1 MVTLALRLAVAL
13 QSTATET
20 PYEAYSRIARTYA
33 AQIEKQQ
40 LEDVVE
46 SPWKRGERMAP
57 IVANAIRDF
66 EKANQ
71 TPWQLPK
78 PFTWDTLMPEVRSFR
93 QCDRAAAD
101 AVVYWMSQGQE
112 TLALRAIRVS
122 LERNRH
128 FRGLTTIHFLV
139 AQVGD
144 SAFFESIG
152 DTIHTW
158 SLSAL
163 EQHQRLM
170 EIYESTAEDMEQF
183 LNSELAATRELCDRL
198 AKADPKTLEEAGYG
212 ELIAQKL
219 GDMTLP
225 ERKEYLAR
233 VFELIASHFSEAKQM
248 VHLPLKKWTQLEA
261 PDDELGLMPVLEG
274 VFRQGLHRI
283 EQARMMRLR
292 LALEAYRW
300 RNKFYPGSLELMND
314 PSVTT
319 DPLTDKPFI
328 YETVGK
334 WEVELKSTGTKFS
347 GPIEFL
353 KRTASRASDEPP
365 VP

>member
-1 MVTLALRLAVAL
+1 MVLLALRLVVAL

-20 PYEAYSRIARTYA
+20 PYEAYSRISQTYS
-33 AQIEKQQ
+33 AQIRKQL
-40 LEDVVE
+40 LEDVIE
-46 SPWKRGERMAP
+46 SPWQRGERMAP

-71 TPWQLPK
+71 TPWQIPK
-78 PFTWDTLMPEVRSFR
+78 PFTWDTLMPEVSSFR

-152 DTIHTW
+152 ETIHTW
-158 SLSAL
+158 SLSGLAQL
-163 EQHQRLM
+163 QRLM
-170 EIYESTAEDMEQF
+170 EIYESTPDDMEQF
-183 LNSELAATRELCDRL
+183 LNSELYATRELCDRL
-198 AKADPKTLEEAGYG
+198 AKADPQAIEEGG
-212 ELIAQKL
+212 FGKELADKL
-219 GDMTLP
+219 GDLTLS
-225 ERKEYLAR
+225 ERKQYLDR
-233 VFELIASHFSEAKQM
+233 VFEDIASHVSDAKAM
-248 VHLPLKKWTQLEA
+248 VRQQPSTWIDLGA
-261 PDDELGLMPVLEG
+261 PDDELGMMPVFEG

-314 PSVTT
+314 PALTT
-319 DPLTDKPFI
+319 DPLTEKPFI

-334 WEVELKSTGTKFS
+334 WEVGLKSPGTKFS

-353 KRTASRASDEPP
+353 KRTASLARDEPP